1 MDLIIQQQ
9 LEKDLKMA
17 EYLKQNSEWFKYLN
31 RDSNNYKTF
40 VKAMKD
46 KYHIKVSDK
55 INDAMDNI
63 GLISSVI
70 ETLK

>member
-9 LEKDLKMA
+9 LEKDIKMA
-17 EYLKQNSEWFKYLN
+17 EYLKLNSEWYKALN
-31 RDSNNYKTF
+31 RDSDNYKVF

-55 INDAMDNI
+55 ISSAIDNI
-63 GLISSVI
+63 DLINSVI
-70 ETLK
+70 ETFK

>member
-1 MDLIIQQQ
+1 
-9 LEKDLKMA
+9 
-17 EYLKQNSEWFKYLN
+17 
-31 RDSNNYKTF
+31 
-40 VKAMKD
+40 MKD